1 MGSLNVKS
9 NVVIKLRELIYIYH
23 YLLIFNYS
31 YLLSRMDNVDTPKE
45 GSLYGVVYLGF
56 VISSDAT

>member
-1 MGSLNVKS
+1 MK
-9 NVVIKLRELIYIYH
+9 IRELICIYH

>member
-9 NVVIKLRELIYIYH
+9 NVVMKIRELICIYH